1 MGPLNWCNR
10 HCFSANFDRY
20 DEERLHQHIE
30 RVPEL
35 LEPMMSSRVEM
46 SVEYQRA
53 LSQMEKMVCQWPLSV
68 STSPEQPWICI
79 GRLCY
84 LTFISSR
91 CRCLKS
97 TVSDKQGEFNVET
110 IYTFNRKFY
119 VDDSLKSVPTTD
131 KAAFLS
137 GQIRCCQE
145 DADLHVITSHF
156 LYAIL
161 IAVFP
166 VSSGKCPLS
175 SVCLVFTMLFVIV
188 VISCFPPNV

>member
-1 MGPLNWCNR
+1 
-10 HCFSANFDRY
+10 
-20 DEERLHQHIE
+20 
-30 RVPEL
+30 
-35 LEPMMSSRVEM
+35 MMSSRVEM

-110 IYTFNRKFY
+110 IYTFNWKFY

-137 GQIRCCQE
+137 GHVRCGNCCQE

-161 IAVFP
+161 MGVFP

-175 SVCLVFTMLFVIV
+175 SVCLVFVSIYLLCYL
-188 VISCFPPNV
+188 SLL